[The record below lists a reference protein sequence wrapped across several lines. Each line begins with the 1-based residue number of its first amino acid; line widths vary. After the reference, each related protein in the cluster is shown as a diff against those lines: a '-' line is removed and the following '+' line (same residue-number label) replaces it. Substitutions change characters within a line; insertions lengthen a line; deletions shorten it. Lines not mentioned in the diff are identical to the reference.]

1 MKNLFNVS
9 PKGRTFASKFQIME
23 LKPKILKISILVL
36 FFIGMLLAIS
46 CKNKY
51 DFSDIYSVDLDGEWG
66 IPIVN
71 DQYTAAELL
80 DLMDMSN
87 FSQSPDGM
95 LQYTYQVNIDNA
107 IMGSELLRLNRQS
120 STTSR
125 REIDIPA
132 TGGLPISINSDFQI
146 NQVFFDNSN
155 FQIEVAEI
163 RDGYMDLHINHN
175 LTHLDSIVLVC
186 NQATNTSHQPFHLTL
201 TGGVSDYSFD
211 WSDYTFRTTSATP
224 NSVDVHV
231 YTYGYID
238 GSDSPQTCYI
248 ESTLSSR
255 NMNLKYVQG
264 KLSPQHLHVS
274 KTIPARIFSSN
285 FSGNV
290 TLYSPTY
297 HINVC
302 NSFGVGLDFLVD
314 SAGFIGAS
322 PFSPVMDAGNHLSC
336 VAAPAR
342 YTTAETENSYTHGQV
357 TYNSGHHSF
366 LMSGDLTINPS
377 GINGPSVFV
386 DETSTISILGELII
400 PFHANIQYVRYS
412 KLTGDI
418 RDYLDFGRFDNAT
431 QAVKSLTIKGIFEN
445 GLPLNTD
452 VQFYFVHVDGNS
464 VTPIDSVLVTPRILP
479 AAQTDPQGHVT
490 TPTENSFTVT
500 ITGSRLENIIQHS
513 NNTHL
518 RFTLSTEGQAKVYA
532 SQYIKAA
539 LAIRAA
545 YDTEDIN
552 LNTTE

>member
-1 MKNLFNVS
+1 
-9 PKGRTFASKFQIME
+9 
-23 LKPKILKISILVL
+23 
-36 FFIGMLLAIS
+36 MLLGIS

-51 DFSDIYSVDLDGEWG
+51 DFSDIYSIDLDGEWG

-71 DQYTAAELL
+71 DEYTAAEML

-87 FSQSPDGM
+87 FTQSPDGM
-95 LQYTYQVNIDNA
+95 ILYTYQVNIDNA
-107 IMGSELLRLNRQS
+107 IMGSDLLRLNQQS
-120 STTSR
+120 STTTR

-132 TGGLPISINSDFQI
+132 TGGIPVPINSDFQV
-146 NQVFFDNSN
+146 NQVFLDNNN

-163 RDGYMDLHINHN
+163 RDGSMYLHLDHN
-175 LTHLDSIVLVC
+175 LSHLDSIVLVC
-186 NQATNTSHQPFHLTL
+186 DQVTNPANQPFHLTL
-201 TGGVSDYSFD
+201 TGGSSDYSFD
-211 WSDYTFRTTSATP
+211 WADYTLRTTSATP

-248 ESTLSSR
+248 ETTLRSS
-255 NMNLKYVQG
+255 NLKLKYVQG
-264 KLSPQHLHVS
+264 KLNTQRLHVS
-274 KTIPARIFSSN
+274 ETIAARIFSKN

-297 HINVC
+297 HINVQ

-314 SAGFIGAS
+314 SAGFIGSS

-336 VAAPAR
+336 VASPAR
-342 YTTAETENSYTHGQV
+342 YVTAETENSYTHGQV
-357 TYNSGHHSF
+357 SYTSGHHSF
-366 LMSGDLTINPS
+366 IMSGDLTINPS
-377 GINGPSVFV
+377 GMSGPSVFV
-386 DETSTISILGELII
+386 DESSTINIHCDLII

-418 RDYLDFGRFDNAT
+418 RDHLEFGSLANAT
-431 QAVKSLTIKGIFEN
+431 QAVKSLTIKGRFEN
-445 GLPLNTD
+445 ALPLNTD
-452 VQFYFVHVDGNS
+452 VQFYFVHVEGNS

-479 AAQTDPQGHVT
+479 AAQTDAQGHVT
-490 TPTENSFTVT
+490 NPTENTFTVT
-500 ITGSRLENIIQHS
+500 LTGSRLDNILKNS

-518 RFTLSTEGQAKVYA
+518 RLNLSTNGQAKIYS

-539 LAIRAA
+539 LAIKAA

-552 LNTTE
+552 LNTRE